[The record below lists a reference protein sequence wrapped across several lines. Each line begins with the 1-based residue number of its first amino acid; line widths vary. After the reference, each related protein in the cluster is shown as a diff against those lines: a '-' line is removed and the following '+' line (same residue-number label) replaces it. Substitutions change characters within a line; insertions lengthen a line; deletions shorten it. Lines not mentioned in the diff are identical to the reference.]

1 MKRKIDKKQRQ
12 TIIYICMH
20 ARDLFNKLRWSE
32 GVVCPYCGCKH
43 IWHYKNG
50 TYKCSHCGKR
60 FSDTSNTIFH
70 STKVPLSYWIVCL
83 YCLTML
89 KGCSSEEIASNLGI
103 TQKSAWYICHKI
115 RLALTQNNIALT
127 GDIMVDEVYLR
138 GKWSSII
145 VPKKIE
151 FMKKQGLYYPD
162 DKELTWSKS
171 NVQRAISEYKQ
182 PVFGMNDGNK
192 IILRALPNRFDST
205 DLQRLIELYG
215 QDINHLISDQSTLY
229 TEIGQRGFNVIQ
241 MNHSKR
247 EFRNGEFSSNRI
259 EGTFSHLKR
268 RYRAHY
274 VRPDKKYMQLYLN
287 EFVFRWN
294 NRESDALT
302 RLAAGVNLAV
312 ACGRVTRRSID
323 SYNWVSEFKP
333 RKQKHYE
340 TIYDWMDRDWPD
352 FVSYLE
358 INGVRY
364 NRKEFERLK
373 ALRDA
378 RLNAFNIDESEMPF

>member
-1 MKRKIDKKQRQ
+1 MKTLDKKHRDS
-12 TIIYICMH
+12 IIYITLH
-20 ARDLFNKLRWSE
+20 AKEIFSKLRWPN
-32 GVVCPYCGCKH
+32 GVVCPYCGERH
-43 IWHYKNG
+43 IWKFKSG
-50 TYKCSHCGKR
+50 LYKCSHCR
-60 FSDTSNTIFH
+60 RTFSDTSNTVYH
-70 STKVPLSYWIVCL
+70 STKVKIEYWLIAMYLLSM
-83 YCLTML
+83 T
-89 KGCSSEEIASNLGI
+89 KGISSTELSSLLGLS
-103 TQKSAWYICHKI
+103 QKSSWYMLHIL
-115 RLALTQNNIALT
+115 RLSMKQSDTVLT
-127 GDIMVDEVYLR
+127 GDITVDEVYLR

-192 IILRALPNRFDST
+192 IILRAIPNRFDST

-302 RLAAGVNLAV
+302 RLATGVNLAV
-312 ACGRVTRRSID
+312 ACGRVTRRTID

-378 RLNAFNIDESEMPF
+378 RLNVFNIDESEMPF

>member
-1 MKRKIDKKQRQ
+1 MRKKIDKKQRQ

-20 ARDLFNKLRWSE
+20 AQSLFNNVRWPG
-32 GVVCPYCGCKH
+32 GVTFPYCGAKH

-50 TYKCSHCGKR
+50 TYKCSHCNKR

-89 KGCSSEEIASNLGI
+89 KGCSSEEIASYLGI

-115 RLALTQNNIALT
+115 RLALTQNNIVLS
-127 GDIMVDEVYLR
+127 GDIAIDEVYLR

-151 FMKKQGLYYPD
+151 FMKKQGLFYPE
-162 DKELTWSKS
+162 DKKRTWSKH
-171 NVQRAISEYKQ
+171 NVCRAISEYKQ
-182 PVFGMNDGNK
+182 PVFGMNDGNR
-192 IILRALPNRFDST
+192 IVLRALPNRFEST
-205 DLQRLIELYG
+205 DLLELIKLYG
-215 QDINHLISDQSTLY
+215 KDINHLVSDQSSLY
-229 TEIGQRGFNVIQ
+229 TDIREQGYNVVQ

-247 EFRNGEFSSNRI
+247 EFRNGDFSSNRI

-268 RYRAHY
+268 RYRCHY

-294 NRESDALT
+294 NREADALT
-302 RLAAGVNLAV
+302 RIAFSVNLAV
-312 ACGRVTRRSID
+312 SCGRVTKKTID
-323 SYNWVSEFKP
+323 SYNWLTEFHQ
-333 RKQKHYE
+333 RKHKHYDS
-340 TIYDWMDRDWPD
+340 IDDWLDKKWPG
-352 FVSYLE
+352 FTNE
-358 INGVRY
+358 IIINGVAY
-364 NRKEFERLK
+364 NRQEFERLK
-373 ALRDA
+373 AIREE
-378 RLNAFNIDESEMPF
+378 RIFNVDESELAF